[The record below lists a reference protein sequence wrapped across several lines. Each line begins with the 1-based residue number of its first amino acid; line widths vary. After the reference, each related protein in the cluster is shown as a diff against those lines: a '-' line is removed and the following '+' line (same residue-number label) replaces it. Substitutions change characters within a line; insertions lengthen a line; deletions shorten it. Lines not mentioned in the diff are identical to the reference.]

1 MEPETVEYAI
11 KEVGKA
17 ILFVGF
23 VGLIGL
29 WFFSWYDDF
38 VDRLGERPEA
48 HSDKGS
54 DTTDDVRG

>member
-23 VGLIGL
+23 VGLTSIAEGRAFNGL
-29 WFFSWYDDF
+29 RQCG
-38 VDRLGERPEA
+38 VRCRLFCISRSLGN
-48 HSDKGS
+48 
-54 DTTDDVRG
+54 